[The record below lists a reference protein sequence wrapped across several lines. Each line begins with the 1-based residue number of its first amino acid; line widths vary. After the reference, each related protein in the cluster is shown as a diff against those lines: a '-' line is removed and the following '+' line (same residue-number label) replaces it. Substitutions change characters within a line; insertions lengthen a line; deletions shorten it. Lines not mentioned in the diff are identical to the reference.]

1 MLKRFLL
8 YYRPY
13 KGLLA
18 LDLGSAL
25 LLALSD
31 LAFPAATAYALDTIA
46 PSGDASW
53 LFRFAAALALMYA
66 VRAGLEYIVGFYGHV
81 LGVNIQRDMRRDIYK
96 HLHTLDMRFFD
107 DTKTGQI
114 MSRIVADLFD
124 LAEISHHLPEDLLA
138 ASVRLLGSL
147 VVMIAI
153 EWRLA
158 LVVFAVVPILTFFS
172 SSFRGK
178 FRRAFK
184 RNKEAMATINERI
197 EESISGVRVVR
208 AFGNEDFE
216 EIGRAHV

>member
-18 LDLGSAL
+18 VDLGSAL

-31 LAFPAATAYALDTIA
+31 LVFPAATKQVIDVIV
-46 PSGDASW
+46 PSGDFAR
-53 LFRFAAALALMYA
+53 LARFALALAAMYA
-66 VRAGLEYIVGFYGHV
+66 LRAGLEYVVGFYGHV
-81 LGVNIQRDMRRDIYK
+81 LGVNIQRDLRRDIFK
-96 HLHTLDMRFFD
+96 HLQTLDLRFYD

-114 MSRIVADLFD
+114 MSRIVGDLFD

-138 ASVRLLGSL
+138 ASVRLVGSL
-147 VVMIAI
+147 IVMLIL

-158 LVVFAVVPILTFFS
+158 LVVFAIVPVLALFS

-184 RNKEAMATINERI
+184 RNKETMAGINKRI
-197 EESISGVRVVR
+197 EES
-208 AFGNEDFE
+208 
-216 EIGRAHV
+216 